1 MEWGVFLPSFEKPV
15 PLQGAYDQ
23 HKKNV
28 RILSNLLVHDN
39 GGSLGRHVASG
50 RRRKGV
56 CALMR
61 VLIRVHSWELT
72 VRSFKAETGLQNHFV
87 DY

>member
-1 MEWGVFLPSFEKPV
+1 MFLPSFEKPV
-15 PLQGAYDQ
+15 PLQGAHDQ
-23 HKKNV
+23 NKKTS

-56 CALMR
+56 CALML
-61 VLIRVHSWELT
+61 VSITGTQFWELT